1 MNTKFTP
8 EYVLNMLQEIKKSSD
23 QDNFYLS
30 DYYKK
35 YPSFHGFKKILI
47 NKGIISK
54 EPKKPKWISIIPNII
69 MAKEVSRI
77 FIENRKKYLED
88 LKYKNFENDNQI
100 NNEIE
105 ITKNNTEP
113 ISYLQE
119 NINPIF
125 FNQTQKENDFI
136 SFAKKIRKTGEK
148 WNDAVSR
155 ASRILKSN
163 NIEPINYNGR
173 GHKMKATTDL
183 AKEIRVNDEKW
194 TDAIK
199 RASGIINGTTKQK
212 IKKPTIQEFRPLTL
226 QEIYSVPNSKDFEIL
241 KKENKKL
248 REELEFEIKINNK
261 LDIDYEKYKKS
272 IKELEFKLN
281 IETTANGCFKQR
293 IRELEKIP
301 SSARELK
308 SIHEKEIKKLTNQIE
323 VANKDLE
330 TFQEEQIK
338 IKEAIDDLSKI
349 NDFLENQNKKLLS
362 EKLELDS
369 KLKQQ
374 IQEHAKRFDEL
385 VKERNNY
392 ISEYSNYIN
401 EKLVEI
407 ADLKN
412 KLLKENKI
420 VCYKIFGIT
429 IFKVTTNKRN

>member
-1 MNTKFTP
+1 MPKTLTP
-8 EYVLNMLQEIKKSSD
+8 EDIKLHVTDIFNFISEESKTYTQIQRHNWRFRSIKNILIKKNIIFSHYKINSKKTYYKSAFLKLQPHHLLHILEEFKNDIKKQNEKLVDNFIKKDRTTELEHNKKETLEECKNSEYEKEIKD
-23 QDNFYLS
+23 
-30 DYYKK
+30 
-35 YPSFHGFKKILI
+35 
-47 NKGIISK
+47 
-54 EPKKPKWISIIPNII
+54 
-69 MAKEVSRI
+69 
-77 FIENRKKYLED
+77 
-88 LKYKNFENDNQI
+88 
-100 NNEIE
+100 
-105 ITKNNTEP
+105 
-113 ISYLQE
+113 
-119 NINPIF
+119 
-125 FNQTQKENDFI
+125 
-136 SFAKKIRKTGEK
+136 
-148 WNDAVSR
+148 
-155 ASRILKSN
+155 
-163 NIEPINYNGR
+163 
-173 GHKMKATTDL
+173 
-183 AKEIRVNDEKW
+183 
-194 TDAIK
+194 
-199 RASGIINGTTKQK
+199 
-212 IKKPTIQEFRPLTL
+212 
-226 QEIYSVPNSKDFEIL
+226 
-241 KKENKKL
+241 
-248 REELEFEIKINNK
+248 
-261 LDIDYEKYKKS
+261 
-272 IKELEFKLN
+272 LEFKLN